1 MNSLRTKTK
10 CDSIDLTP
18 IILIFKK
25 MYWYC
30 VMVFSLQ
37 INRDANP
44 NAFCFHDN
52 FAVLIY
58 SLVWLFQVNSN
69 YGCKKT
75 HLKKQMCEW
84 GVLVFISCIFLS
96 RTNKFE
102 MWDVWVW
109 AMHSTKT
116 MWFYERKKTTHSKRF
131 IWSIL
136 PWLEIHCK
144 LSLSPRLSI
153 STSADERQKNVCI
166 QCYVVIV
173 KEYSSVHNRPQS
185 RHESVC
191 FARLC
196 LLIRAR
202 VCVGVSIYAHDGDVA
217 SVCSLL
223 ITAISMRSVQCS
235 GNRARAHVLSFALRS
250 PIYTYNKYTTCVFLC
265 KTERDKCIRA
275 ACLLLDCVTINNS
288 ESNNNSNSSNKPFSV
303 QRKQHSHSIKLKAK
317 PKQTTSTTT
326 TPKEITARQRSVYV
340 VLVQQ

>member
-1 MNSLRTKTK
+1 MYEYGPCIARKPCGFTRGKKRHTQK
-10 CDSIDLTP
+10 DSFDQFCHGWKFT
-18 IILIFKK
+18 
-25 MYWYC
+25 
-30 VMVFSLQ
+30 
-37 INRDANP
+37 AN
-44 NAFCFHDN
+44 
-52 FAVLIY
+52 Y
-58 SLVWLFQVNSN
+58 
-69 YGCKKT
+69 
-75 HLKKQMCEW
+75 
-84 GVLVFISCIFLS
+84 LS
-96 RTNKFE
+96 
-102 MWDVWVW
+102 
-109 AMHSTKT
+109 HPG
-116 MWFYERKKTTHSKRF
+116 Y
-131 IWSIL
+131 
-136 PWLEIHCK
+136 
-144 LSLSPRLSI
+144 LSLLLLMS
-153 STSADERQKNVCI
+153 DKKNVCI

-288 ESNNNSNSSNKPFSV
+288 ESNNNSNSSNKPFIV
-303 QRKQHSHSIKLKAK
+303 QRKQQSHSIKLKAK